1 MQEARKPGFLFY
13 CNEAQFKR
21 AENEEKGK
29 GRSLAFAPYHFGSI
43 LWVWGGKGL
52 LLIVR
57 NSLLLWQRHRQ
68 PLQRAFFSI
77 RRETCGRH
85 LKEVLIRE
93 KSFFCKVFPLE
104 GASEKVIITCSGLR
118 LPK

>member
-43 LWVWGGKGL
+43 LWVWGGKGTSFDRAQFSSF
-52 LLIVR
+52 VATTPTATTK
-57 NSLLLWQRHRQ
+57 SLFFYPAGNLWEALGGSANPRKELR
-68 PLQRAFFSI
+68 LQSFFSS
-77 RRETCGRH
+77 GR
-85 LKEVLIRE
+85 
-93 KSFFCKVFPLE
+93 
-104 GASEKVIITCSGLR
+104 G
-118 LPK
+118 